1 MDEKRNNI
9 PDNFNGKQSDK
20 YSEIFDKSRH
30 GLVIFDLTGQIT
42 DANPAYC
49 DMLGYSLNELKK
61 FKNFCEITPA
71 EWHEY
76 EKREIWENRLLKNG
90 YSGTYQKEYTHKTG
104 YIFPVEIQL
113 YSVNGE
119 EGGIKFIW
127 GTVSLISEG
136 IDRLRELKESEAK
149 WRSYTDNSPY
159 GIFIADRKGKYLE
172 VNNSACRITGYSM
185 EELLSMTIQDIL
197 TPESAPLG
205 IAHFNEMMEKGE
217 AVGEIGFRHK
227 SGEPR
232 IWKVSA
238 VKLNEERFLGFVEDI
253 TDRKSYRDLIEKN
266 LKSLRQAEKLANL
279 GTFERNWITGEKVW
293 SDGFYKLL
301 GIENKNEHYSHDDF
315 MDFVHPDDRERVAKH
330 IKTTIAEKKPMNIR
344 FRIISNDGSEKHIH
358 GIAITEYDAS
368 GKASVTIGSFQDIS
382 SVVRSETALIES
394 EEKYRILIE
403 NQSDLVVK
411 VDTEGRFQFVS
422 PSYCRTFGKTEKEL
436 LGTKFT
442 PLVHEDDL
450 KATLKA
456 MDDLYMPPFRCSVEQ
471 RAKTIDGWRW
481 FYWSDTAVLDKDN
494 NVISIIGV
502 GYDITE
508 RKNTEIAL
516 QESQKRFHLVIENIP
531 GGVFVHNLNGRFIM
545 VNQSAARN
553 TGYSRK
559 ELLNMTVADIDTD
572 SVERNDKALWDILRD
587 EIFKKIESFHKR
599 KDGTVYPAEIF
610 LTTIQFEAEPAILAI
625 ANDISERRE
634 NEKKL
639 NEYRK
644 QLEKKV
650 RERTSELEITNTEL
664 KEKNQELESFS
675 YSVSH
680 DLRAPLR
687 AIEGFSSMLMD
698 KCGDKL
704 SGDECRLM
712 NNILKNTS
720 KMSML
725 IDGLL
730 SLSRLGRKKLYYT
743 KLNMNKIFGES
754 YNELIQQSGRKDY
767 HFKCSELPDC
777 FGDYSLIL
785 QVVTNL
791 LSNAIKFS
799 ANKNKP
805 EIVVGHKKKEKETI
819 YFVRDNGVGFD
830 INYKHKLFE
839 VFNRLHHE
847 SEFEG
852 TGVGLA
858 IVKRIIQR
866 HNGRVWAEAEPDKG
880 ATFFFSLP
888 ENAG

>member
-1 MDEKRNNI
+1 MK
-9 PDNFNGKQSDK
+9 
-20 YSEIFDKSRH
+20 
-30 GLVIFDLTGQIT
+30 
-42 DANPAYC
+42 
-49 DMLGYSLNELKK
+49 
-61 FKNFCEITPA
+61 
-71 EWHEY
+71 
-76 EKREIWENRLLKNG
+76 
-90 YSGTYQKEYTHKTG
+90 
-104 YIFPVEIQL
+104 
-113 YSVNGE
+113 
-119 EGGIKFIW
+119 
-127 GTVSLISEG
+127 
-136 IDRLRELKESEAK
+136 
-149 WRSYTDNSPY
+149 
-159 GIFIADRKGKYLE
+159 
-172 VNNSACRITGYSM
+172 
-185 EELLSMTIQDIL
+185 
-197 TPESAPLG
+197 
-205 IAHFNEMMEKGE
+205 
-217 AVGEIGFRHK
+217 
-227 SGEPR
+227 
-232 IWKVSA
+232 
-238 VKLNEERFLGFVEDI
+238 
-253 TDRKSYRDLIEKN
+253 
-266 LKSLRQAEKLANL
+266 
-279 GTFERNWITGEKVW
+279 
-293 SDGFYKLL
+293 
-301 GIENKNEHYSHDDF
+301 
-315 MDFVHPDDRERVAKH
+315 
-330 IKTTIAEKKPMNIR
+330 
-344 FRIISNDGSEKHIH
+344 
-358 GIAITEYDAS
+358 
-368 GKASVTIGSFQDIS
+368 
-382 SVVRSETALIES
+382 S
-394 EEKYRILIE
+394 EEKYRLLIE

-422 PSYCRTFGKTEKEL
+422 PSYCRTFGKTEEEL

-450 KATLKA
+450 EATLGA
-456 MDDLYMPPFRCSVEQ
+456 MDNLYRPPYRCSVEQ
-471 RAKTIDGWRW
+471 RAKTQNGWRW
-481 FYWSDTAVLDKDN
+481 FYWSDTSILDEQKN
-494 NVISIIGV
+494 IISIIGV

-508 RKNTEIAL
+508 RKKTEIAL
-516 QESQKRFHLVIENIP
+516 KESQKRFHLVIENIP

-545 VNQSAARN
+545 VNQSAVRN

-559 ELLNMTVADIDTD
+559 ELLNMAVADIDIN
-572 SVERNDKALWDILRD
+572 SVERNDKEFWDILRD

-599 KDGTVYPAEIF
+599 KDGSVYPAEIF
-610 LTTIQFEAEPAILAI
+610 LTTIQFESEPAILAI
-625 ANDISERRE
+625 ANDITERRE

-639 NEYRK
+639 NEYRI

-650 RERTSELEITNTEL
+650 KERTSELEIKNAEL

-712 NNILKNTS
+712 NNILKNTG

-730 SLSRLGRKKLYYT
+730 SLSRLGRKKLFYT

-767 HFKCSELPDC
+767 RLRSSELPC
-777 FGDYSLIL
+777 CYGDNSLIL

-799 ANKNKP
+799 AKKDKP
-805 EIVVGHKKKEKETI
+805 EIEVGYEKNGNEMI
-819 YFVRDNGVGFD
+819 FFVRDNGVGFD

-852 TGVGLA
+852 TGIGLA

-888 ENAG
+888 DKAG